1 MCTVAYIPGKTGSIL
16 ASLRDENP
24 ARAVALAPAIYRNN
38 EHSYVMCQ
46 DPAGGGT
53 WAGFN
58 DSGSAI
64 ALLNGAF
71 DAHKSTPPY
80 RMSRGRIV
88 RSLLES
94 TMPVVEWMLMDMD
107 DIEPYTLIVFTERQ
121 LFRLTW
127 DGMQKHRTVLDGRTS
142 HIFSSATLYD
152 ARAAQ
157 VRRDHF
163 DNWMVMDPPVN
174 RLSLMGFFKSLK
186 DRQNGFIIDRSEQMK
201 TLSMSYM
208 ELSADNYCYY
218 YYDLQQYQ
226 LHTCSLQTDGM
237 NHLQNTE
244 YNEQ

>member
-1 MCTVAYIPGKTGSIL
+1 MCTVAFIPGKSGSIL

-24 ARAVALAPAIYRNN
+24 ARAAALAPAIYHEG
-38 EHSYVMCQ
+38 EHGYVMCE

-58 DSGSAI
+58 DTGSAI

-71 DAHKSTPPY
+71 EAHKPAPPY

-88 RSLLES
+88 RSLLAS
-94 TMPVVEWMLMDMD
+94 TMPVVEWMLADMD
-107 DIEPYTLIVFTERQ
+107 EIEPYTLIVFTDGR

-127 DGMQKHRTVLDGRTS
+127 DGVEKHRLALDERTS

-152 ARAAQ
+152 AAAAQ
-157 VRRDHF
+157 MRRDHF
-163 DNWMVMDPPVN
+163 ENWMVMDPPVN
-174 RLSLMGFFKSLK
+174 RLSLMGFFKNVK
-186 DRQNGFIIDRSEQMK
+186 DMQNGFIIDRGERMK

-208 ELSADNYCYY
+208 ELSTENYSYY
-218 YYDLQQYQ
+218 YYDLQRYEM
-226 LHTCSLQTDGM
+226 HTCSLQTHGM